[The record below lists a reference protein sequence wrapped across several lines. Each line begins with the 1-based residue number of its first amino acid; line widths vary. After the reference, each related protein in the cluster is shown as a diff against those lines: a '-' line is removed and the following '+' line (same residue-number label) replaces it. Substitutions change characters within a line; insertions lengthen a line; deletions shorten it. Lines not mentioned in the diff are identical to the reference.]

1 MDYFIQIQV
10 SVLREL
16 ISKKK
21 FGGAHIPLDKVI
33 RRTADKILQDRER
46 KKLIEEAIKDL
57 INKEWVFV
65 QQKRTGKGSDNH
77 ISINP
82 RSISAIMG
90 FLRENN

>member
-1 MDYFIQIQV
+1 MDYFLQIQI

-21 FGGAHIPLDKVI
+21 FGGSHISI
-33 RRTADKILQDRER
+33 
-46 KKLIEEAIKDL
+46 
-57 INKEWVFV
+57 

-82 RSISAIMG
+82 RSIRDIME
-90 FLRENN
+90 FLRENS